1 MHPEASGAEYGCRSG
16 RLTHHHCRRA
26 GCHRSANKFTR
37 VIRGHAGPTPPRPRQ
52 RDSPGSCWL
61 GRSSDDSAA
70 TPVNTGIDA
79 AAVDCSVEK
88 SLGCSTWPITRVI
101 LRKECRRRATVVHP
115 VCMPRGRE
123 LCPCH
128 VSRAEVSES
137 MIRTQGPAA
146 TAARACQEHCEPGFM
161 SQAGGSAIWT
171 PYASASVGCRSAQ
184 GPVRALIVRDPYHR
198 LLYRELI
205 TGHRASGIPRERP

>member
-1 MHPEASGAEYGCRSG
+1 MSLWSAHASSLQARRLSPVSKQVHPGDSRAHRPDTATTT
-16 RLTHHHCRRA
+16 LT
-26 GCHRSANKFTR
+26 
-37 VIRGHAGPTPPRPRQ
+37 GHPGP
-52 RDSPGSCWL
+52 CWL
-61 GRSSDDSAA
+61 GTSSDDSAA

-88 SLGCSTWPITRVI
+88 SLGWSIWPITRVI

-205 TGHRASGIPRERP
+205 TGHGASGIPRERP